1 MGAKKLN
8 PYRPRRC
15 KRCKLV
21 FVPDKDK
28 LDKGQAGRAKFCTRK
43 CKDSY
48 HRNGG
53 MNIDRLHEVMTRR
66 LSKELL
72 ADETFLGEI
81 AGRVRE
87 QLGKVMRESIRQ
99 ELAAGRVL
107 TSELITDETPTMA
120 DPYCSLCR
128 NTGIIQAPRI
138 ICACAAGRLRGK
150 RDLQTELERVAAAR
164 AYPSGK
170 VKPS

>member
-15 KRCKLV
+15 KRCRLV

-53 MNIDRLHEVMTRR
+53 MNIDRLHEVMARR
-66 LSKELL
+66 LAKELSG
-72 ADETFLGEI
+72 DETFLALI

-87 QLGKVMRESIRQ
+87 QLGETIRESIRQ
-99 ELAAGRVL
+99 ELAAGRVVNL
-107 TSELITDETPTMA
+107 
-120 DPYCSLCR
+120 
-128 NTGIIQAPRI
+128 
-138 ICACAAGRLRGK
+138 
-150 RDLQTELERVAAAR
+150 DLETELERVAAG
-164 AYPSGK
+164 YPE